1 MGRSKSEIR
10 ENSNKDAGLKEA
22 EQRIHQLRVFS
33 EIGKAV
39 TSSLNTKEILQV
51 VMEQIS
57 DLLQP
62 KNWSLLLLD
71 QETQELRFEIVVGDG
86 VEKIKDL
93 RLKVGEGIAG
103 WVAKEGKPLLVPDVS
118 KDPRFSAKADSVSNF
133 KTTSIVCVPLLTRG
147 KTMGVIELINKVE
160 EGHFGDDDLFLLT
173 TIADYTAIAIDNAL
187 LFDKVQELTITDD
200 LTRLYNSRFMHR
212 YMDYEIER
220 TKRSGYELSMLF
232 MDLDFFKNINDKH
245 GHLCGSK
252 LLTEIGQVILH
263 NIRSVD
269 IACRYGGD
277 EFVVLMPET
286 SKNNAHLAAEKL
298 RKKIK
303 EAVFLKDEGINCG
316 MTVSIG
322 IASIPSDGKDKIE
335 LIHMADTAMYKVK
348 AMSRDGVA
356 SAEKESA

>member
-1 MGRSKSEIR
+1 MRRPNPKSP
-10 ENSNKDAGLKEA
+10 ENSNKDVCFKETAQRLQQLK
-22 EQRIHQLRVFS
+22 VFS

-39 TSSLNTKEILQV
+39 TSSLNTKEILHV

-57 DLLQP
+57 NLLQP

-71 QETQELRFEIVVGDG
+71 KEKQELRFEIVVGDG

-93 RLKVGEGIAG
+93 RLKMDEGIAG

-133 KTTSIVCVPLLTRG
+133 KTTSIICVPLVTRG

-187 LFDKVQELTITDD
+187 LFDKVQELTVTDD

-212 YMDYEIER
+212 YMDYEVER
-220 TKRSGYELSMLF
+220 AKRFGCDLSMLF
-232 MDLDFFKNINDKH
+232 MDLDFFKNVNDKH
-245 GHLCGSK
+245 GHICGSK
-252 LLTEIGQVILH
+252 LLTELGQVILRC
-263 NIRSVD
+263 IRSVD
-269 IACRYGGD
+269 VACRYGGD

-286 SKNNAHLAAEKL
+286 SKNNAYTAAEKL

-303 EAVFLKDEGINCG
+303 ETVFLKDEGINCNV
-316 MTVSIG
+316 TVSIG
-322 IASIPSDGKDKIE
+322 VASIPADGKNKIE
-335 LIHMADTAMYKVK
+335 LIHMADTAMYRVK

-356 SAEKESA
+356 TAERESI